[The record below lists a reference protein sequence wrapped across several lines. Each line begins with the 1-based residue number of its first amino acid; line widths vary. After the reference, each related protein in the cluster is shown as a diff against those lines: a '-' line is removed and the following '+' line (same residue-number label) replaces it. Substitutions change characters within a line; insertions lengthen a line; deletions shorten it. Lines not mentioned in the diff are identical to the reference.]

1 MPLGFKLLKI
11 LNFSSLIASTLAKFP
26 ICVADTVVITAISLL
41 IKLDKKAAC
50 WGQAVAQIN
59 RRLGGQPV
67 HPANNFGLPPA
78 RGIPDFDGLREAVQ
92 THGCVNP
99 RAADLQQLL
108 DVFHFE
114 QTIIRLSVVVIH
126 RSPHQGHFC
135 PPSHRGAWLNQ
146 QLFFAALIKHYS

>member
-1 MPLGFKLLKI
+1 MRAGC
-11 LNFSSLIASTLAKFP
+11 S
-26 ICVADTVVITAISLL
+26 AIS
-41 IKLDKKAAC
+41 
-50 WGQAVAQIN
+50 
-59 RRLGGQPV
+59 RRLSGQSV

-146 QLFFAALIKHYS
+146 QFFCCLDKALFVDFLLKTTNVERKLKFLHFQNIRRQIGRFM